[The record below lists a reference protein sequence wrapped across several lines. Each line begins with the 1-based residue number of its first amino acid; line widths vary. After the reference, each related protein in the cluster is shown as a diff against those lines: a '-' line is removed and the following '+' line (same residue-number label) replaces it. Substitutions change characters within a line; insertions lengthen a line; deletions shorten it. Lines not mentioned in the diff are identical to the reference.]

1 MLFTALYAPFPL
13 NVYTNQHIEPLCE
26 ALGKDGQHSFHFT
39 QGTIPIDVPE
49 EFGNFFGPPPNFT
62 FLETTDQ
69 ANLMR
74 HLRHFPHRETPEDTL
89 RYAMQKGGIP
99 IYHNIQAILKQLFH
113 KIEEEDLD
121 GIIGYSEGGRIAGS
135 LLLEEQRRL
144 QKTGRQPRIKFAVFF
159 GGWQPVHPIL
169 QKDIFADDSE
179 ERITIPTCHVIG
191 TFDPYLHGS
200 MCLYNFCDPE
210 NAELF
215 DHGAGHVLPRERRVV
230 QELAETLQEM
240 LSAA

>member
-1 MLFTALYAPFPL
+1 M
-13 NVYTNQHIEPLCE
+13 
-26 ALGKDGQHSFHFT
+26 
-39 QGTIPIDVPE
+39 
-49 EFGNFFGPPPNFT
+49 
-62 FLETTDQ
+62 
-69 ANLMR
+69 
-74 HLRHFPHRETPEDTL
+74 
-89 RYAMQKGGIP
+89 
-99 IYHNIQAILKQLFH
+99 
-113 KIEEEDLD
+113 
-121 GIIGYSEGGRIAGS
+121 
-135 LLLEEQRRL
+135 
-144 QKTGRQPRIKFAVFF
+144 
-159 GGWQPVHPIL
+159 HPIL